1 MRFTMVWWLRHAFPV
16 IAMWIIIAQTSEA
29 APAQEPSDGRISG
42 GSSVAG
48 QGHDGQR
55 AVETAT
61 GGHDAAGDVTPA
73 EAVPSGGGSVL
84 RAVPQDRPAD
94 GSAGGSDG
102 DPPSAHGEE
111 PLKPIPNP
119 EEVGPAEIEVASF
132 KGVTPGATTA
142 AEVQTA
148 WGPPREIGKQNGL
161 LLHLYTVE
169 PFKRVEVSFSGDKV
183 ASVVIRLNRSFP
195 AHAVAQQLELSN
207 IRPVLVSNEL
217 GEILGQA
224 FPERGVLFGFE
235 PSEIPGK
242 ATMRAVQIILEPI
255 SAEPFVLRAETL
267 LNSRPEFSASDLEQ
281 AVRLDPSNGRARWL
295 LARVLAGMGEL
306 AAAEAA
312 SQQAIRLAPDDPQYR
327 VTRAQILGQLGRFAE
342 GIEEAEKAMAQ
353 AGKRPH
359 IQARAM
365 CLLGDLLSS
374 GPQPDYKRAI
384 AYHSQAI
391 KTADPLASDPH
402 PAIRL
407 TAKEVLIDAH
417 LGAAHD
423 IAWGNWN
430 QKETAVPRW
439 LDRASAFAEELIEND
454 GGTPEHRFRVAVRAL
469 AAYVGVR
476 GKLAPTKWAEQ
487 TIGVADEM
495 IAAAGDS
502 PKKQQLQWDLG
513 MALYDAVQICQM
525 RSENDAALRYGQQA
539 IEQLEQ
545 GIARNQDNR
554 ADLYLLGRL
563 YFRLGAIYAV
573 GKQDHRTAVTWF
585 EKAVPVFDQSIAQL
599 DQKEFGR
606 LGETLV
612 SMGVSYWES
621 GQREKAVKLT
631 ERGVDLME
639 KAVKG
644 GGIQPSALE
653 VPYSNLATMHRNL
666 GDQEKAEMF
675 LRRAS
680 AHKDTRLK

>member
-1 MRFTMVWWLRHAFPV
+1 MRFTMVWWMRYAFPV
-16 IAMWIIIAQTSEA
+16 IAMGILIARASGAEPTQAPSEA
-29 APAQEPSDGRISG
+29 GDR
-42 GSSVAG
+42 GSSTVG
-48 QGHDGQR
+48 SSQ
-55 AVETAT
+55 
-61 GGHDAAGDVTPA
+61 DAAQPPA
-73 EAVPSGGGSVL
+73 ETEAGGSVL
-84 RAVPQDRPAD
+84 QASPQDQPAD
-94 GSAGGSDG
+94 APPGVSGGA
-102 DPPSAHGEE
+102 PPSEDGEQ
-111 PLKPIPNP
+111 PLKPIPNQ
-119 EEVGPAEIEVASF
+119 EAVGPAEIEVASF
-132 KGVTPGATTA
+132 KGVTPGATTL

-148 WGPPREIGKQNGL
+148 WGPPREVGNQDGHL
-161 LLHLYTVE
+161 SHLYTVE
-169 PFKRVEVSFSGDKV
+169 PFKRVEVSFVSEKV
-183 ASVVIRLNRSFP
+183 ASVVIRLNRAFP
-195 AHAVAQQLELSN
+195 AHAVAEQLELSN
-207 IRPVLVSNEL
+207 IRPVLVSNDL
-217 GEILGQA
+217 GEILGQS

-242 ATMRAVQIILEPI
+242 ATMRVVQIILEPI

-281 AVRLDPSNGRARWL
+281 AIRLDPSNGRARWL

-306 AAAEAA
+306 AAAEAT
-312 SQQAIRLAPDDPQYR
+312 SQQAVRLAPDDPQYR
-327 VTRAQILGQLGRFAE
+327 VTRGQILGQLGRFAE
-342 GIEEAEKAMAQ
+342 GIEEAEKAIAQ
-353 AGKRPH
+353 AGRRPH
-359 IQARAM
+359 VQARAM

-384 AYHSQAI
+384 TYHSQAI
-391 KTADPLASDPH
+391 KTADPLAASPH

-407 TAKEVLIDAH
+407 SAKEVLIDAH

-476 GKLAPTKWAEQ
+476 GKLAPDRWVKQAVR
-487 TIGVADEM
+487 VADEM
-495 IAAAGDS
+495 IVAAGDS
-502 PKKQQLQWDLG
+502 PKKRQLQWDLG

-525 RSENDAALRYGQQA
+525 RRENDAALQYGQQA

-545 GIARNQDNR
+545 GIARNPDNQ

-573 GKQDHRTAVTWF
+573 GKQDHPTAVTWF
-585 EKAVPVFDQSIAQL
+585 EKAGTVFDRSIAQL

-621 GQREKAVKLT
+621 GRRDEAVKLT

-639 KAVKG
+639 KAVNG
-644 GGIQPSALE
+644 GGIEASALE

-666 GDQEKAEMF
+666 GNSDKAEMF
-675 LRRAS
+675 LQRA
-680 AHKDTRLK
+680 AARKDTRLQ